1 MLRHPIRLA
10 HVLLALLAFTP
21 LCEAAAAPY
30 PDRAITMVVPFSPG
44 GGTDVLARLI
54 GAKLQIAMGQPV
66 VVENR
71 AGANGAIASRSV
83 LSQPADGYTLLFAS
97 HSTQVI
103 APLVARQAGRPME
116 PAPSAF
122 TALSILA
129 NAPLVLAVN
138 ANSPYH
144 TLAEYLAG
152 AKSRDTTFGTFGV
165 GSSAHLM
172 GAMLAASSRAQLT
185 HVPYKG
191 SSPATTDLLG
201 NQVDSVILTVAA
213 IDKLVDAGKLRALA
227 VSSKARVSALPTVP
241 TLAESGFTGM
251 SDTGWFAV
259 FAPTKTPTEISDSLS
274 TALARIVAEE
284 SVRTKMLELGLE
296 PVGSSMD
303 EARTI
308 WQRSME
314 SAASILSKV
323 KIDLQ

>member
-1 MLRHPIRLA
+1 M
-10 HVLLALLAFTP
+10 LALLVCTSFCQSAGK
-21 LCEAAAAPY
+21 PY
-30 PDRAITMVVPFSPG
+30 PDRAITVVVPFSPG

-54 GAKLQIAMGQPV
+54 GARLQAALGQPV
-66 VVENR
+66 VIDNR
-71 AGANGAIASRSV
+71 PGANGAIASRSV
-83 LSQPADGYTLLFAS
+83 LSQPADGYTLLFGS

-116 PAPSAF
+116 PSPAAF

-144 TLAEYLAG
+144 TLAEYLAS

-165 GSSAHLM
+165 GSSAHLL
-172 GAMLAASSRAQLT
+172 GAMLAATSLARLT

-201 NQVDSVILTVAA
+201 NQVDSVVLTVAA
-213 IDKLVDAGKLRALA
+213 VDKLVEAGKLRALA

-241 TLAESGFTGM
+241 TLSEAGFTVM

-259 FAPTKTPTEISDSLS
+259 FVPAKTSPEISDKLS
-274 TALARIVAEE
+274 ASLARIMTDEA
-284 SVRTKMLELGLE
+284 VRKKMLELGLD
-296 PVGSSMD
+296 PIGSSMD

-308 WQRSME
+308 WQRSLE
-314 SAASILSKV
+314 SAEAIMSKV

>member
-1 MLRHPIRLA
+1 MLRHPIRIA
-10 HVLLALLAFTP
+10 HVLLALLA
-21 LCEAAAAPY
+21 CASSCQAASKPY
-30 PDRAITMVVPFSPG
+30 PDRAITMIVPFSPG

-54 GAKLQIAMGQPV
+54 GSKLQIALGQPV
-66 VVENR
+66 VIENR

-83 LSQPADGYTLLFAS
+83 LNVAADGYTLLFGS

-103 APLVARQAGRPME
+103 APLAARQAGRPME

-138 ANSPYH
+138 ASSPYH

-152 AKSRDTTFGTFGV
+152 SKSKDITFGTFGV

-172 GAMLAASSRAQLT
+172 GAMLTASSGARLT

-191 SSPATTDLLG
+191 SSPATTDLMG

-213 IDKLVDAGKLRALA
+213 VDKLVDAGKLRALA

-241 TLAESGFTGM
+241 TLSESGFTGM

-259 FAPTKTPTEISDSLS
+259 FASAKTPPEISERLS
-274 TALARIVAEE
+274 ASLARIAADEA
-284 SVRTKMLELGLE
+284 VRRTMLELGLD

-308 WQRSME
+308 WQRSLG
-314 SAASILSKV
+314 SADAIMSKV